1 MSEKI
6 RDVEDTKDKVTI
18 LKRIKSK
25 RRESFSFLFDMIDTL
40 FTGE

>member
-1 MSEKI
+1 MDEKI
-6 RDVEDTKDKVTI
+6 RDIEKSKDKITI

-40 FTGE
+40 FTGK

>member
-1 MSEKI
+1 MNKEI
-6 RDVEDTKDKVTI
+6 RDIEETKDKVTI

-40 FTGE
+40 FAGK

>member
-1 MSEKI
+1 MNKEI
-6 RDVEDTKDKVTI
+6 RDMEETKDKVTI

-25 RRESFSFLFDMIDTL
+25 KKESFSFLFDMIDTL